1 VRDTTLFINGGL
13 VRITQ
18 EDGNVERYAQE
29 TALQVR
35 PADEG
40 QQRKPV
46 AVPHVV
52 IVGAGFG
59 GLEAAKA
66 LGQLPVEVTVI
77 DQNNFHLFQPMLY
90 QVATAG
96 LAPSDIATAIREVLR
111 EQQNTGVLM
120 ARVVGVDVEEQQVL
134 LQDDKAMHYD
144 YLILA
149 TGASSNYFGHPQW
162 ARLAPGMKTLDEAIT
177 VRRLV
182 LSAFEAAEREPDEE
196 KRKALLTFVLVGG
209 GPTGVELAGALAE
222 LTRHALKGNF
232 RHIQPTHTRI
242 VLVEGSQQLL
252 NGFPVVLA
260 RQSERKL
267 RQMGVEVVTGVHVEE
282 VNERGVQV
290 KDEFIETENV
300 IWTAGVKAS
309 PAGTW
314 LHADVDHNGC
324 VKVQSD
330 LTVPGHDNI
339 FVIGDTA
346 LVIQKGKPLPGLAPV
361 AMQEGRYVASVIGDR
376 IADKEPHAPFY
387 YFNKGTLATVGRSFG
402 VVAIGPL
409 RFTGWL
415 AWWIWLFV
423 HILFLIGFRSRL
435 LVLLEYGWSY
445 ITWQRG
451 ARIILP
457 TGQIREPK

>member
-1 VRDTTLFINGGL
+1 VKTNTKETGGQVISIDEEQQKKPTT
-13 VRITQ
+13 
-18 EDGNVERYAQE
+18 
-29 TALQVR
+29 
-35 PADEG
+35 
-40 QQRKPV
+40 
-46 AVPHVV
+46 VPHVV

-66 LGQLPVEVTVI
+66 LGHLPVEVTVI
-77 DQNNFHLFQPMLY
+77 DHNNFHLFQPMLY

-96 LAPSDIATAIREVLR
+96 LAPSDIATPIREVLR
-111 EQQNTGVLM
+111 KQQNTGVLM
-120 ARVVGVDVEEQQVL
+120 AEVVGIDTEEQQVL

-149 TGASSNYFGHPQW
+149 TGATSNYFGHPQW
-162 ARLAPGMKTLDEAIT
+162 AHIAPSMKTLDEAVA

-222 LTRHALKGNF
+222 LTHQALKGNF
-232 RHIQPTHTRI
+232 RHIRPDHTRI
-242 VLVEGSQQLL
+242 VLVQGGQQILK
-252 NGFPVVLA
+252 GFPASLA
-260 RQSERKL
+260 QQSEQKL
-267 RQMGVEVVTGVHVEE
+267 RQMGVEVIKGVHVEE
-282 VNERGVQV
+282 VNEHGARV

-314 LHADVDHNGC
+314 LHAAVDHDGR
-324 VKVQSD
+324 VKVQPD
-330 LTVPGHDNI
+330 LTVPGHDTI

-346 LVIQKGKPLPGLAPV
+346 LVTQRGKPLPGLAPV

-376 IADKEPHAPFY
+376 IAGKEQHSPFH
-387 YFNKGTLATVGRSFG
+387 YFDKGTLATVGRSFG

-409 RFTGWL
+409 RFTGLL
-415 AWWIWLFV
+415 AWWIWLLV
-423 HILFLIGFRSRL
+423 HILFLIGTRNRL
-435 LVLLEYGWSY
+435 IVFLQYAWYY

-451 ARIILP
+451 ARVILP
-457 TGQIREPK
+457 EGHVRAP